1 VRRALCATG
10 MVLAVAL
17 DACGRASTDERF
29 VGFGTETQTLAR
41 CTSGGL
47 DLDAA
52 RRRFDT
58 ASPGINAS
66 GASAARVRAAI
77 AAHGGVL
84 IAYAGRRYH
93 SRYLSALTHN
103 WRDAEEPVLA
113 EAIVPSLD
121 PRIIFVHTPV
131 WRPRL
136 PSGIIDRRVDDE
148 FSPWTSP
155 HDDEPVCR

>member
-1 VRRALCATG
+1 MPVAGL
-10 MVLAVAL
+10 LAVTL
-17 DACGRASTDERF
+17 GACAHANPDERF
-29 VGFGTETQTLAR
+29 VDFGTETQTLAH

-47 DLDAA
+47 DVDAA

-58 ASPGINAS
+58 ASPGVNAS
-66 GASAARVRAAI
+66 GASAARVRAAL

-84 IAYAGRRYH
+84 IAYAGRRYR
-93 SRYLSALTHN
+93 SRYLSATTHN

-121 PRIIFVHTPV
+121 PHVIFVHTPL
-131 WRPRL
+131 WRPRP
-136 PSGIIDRRVDDE
+136 PSGIIDKRVDDE

-155 HDDEPVCR
+155 HDGEPVCR